1 MSFAFI
7 TNEQMGKEKKEQKLI
22 VNKKISEILVNLVNE
37 SLRKKE
43 RQLYYSKLYYDDPR
57 KPHEILKEELSKPI
71 VISRKE
77 LMHFPEESRRDIQ
90 VKKNYIQ

>member
-1 MSFAFI
+1 MSFTFI
-7 TNEQMGKEKKEQKLI
+7 TNEQIGKDKKESKPI

-43 RQLYYSKLYYDDPR
+43 RQLYYSKFYYDDPR

-71 VISRKE
+71 VVSRKE

-90 VKKNYIQ
+90 VSNN